1 MAKFDKPS
9 VRRLLDEQSW
19 LLAMDSPM
27 EEEQV
32 QRSQSRFKQR
42 HARLGQSQQRI
53 GQSAGVDHTLKGYQ
67 TGGAIPKAKL
77 NMFWFKPFLRF
88 RMR

>member
-1 MAKFDKPS
+1 MANFDKPS

-19 LLAMDSPM
+19 LLPMDSPM

-32 QRSQSRFKQR
+32 QRSRSRFKQR
-42 HARLGQSQQRI
+42 HARLGKSQQRT
-53 GQSAGVDHTLKGYQ
+53 GQSAGVDHPHAGYQ
-67 TGGAIPKAKL
+67 TGGAIPKPRL
-77 NMFWFKPFLRF
+77 NMFWFKPFFGF